1 MQARLPSIL
10 LEASRRLSDRRAA
23 PLVLALVSLGA
34 WCLVLRG
41 AFQYDDLPTIVRD
54 PATRDVHALLGRLVT
69 GVRPLTRLSFFLDA
83 ALFGL
88 SPAAFLA
95 TNLLLHLAAVLLVW
109 ALAMA
114 RLADARPA
122 LVAALAFALQPAHAA
137 TIAYASGR
145 SEGLSAVLLLA
156 GLLLWDRRRTGPS
169 LVAFA
174 AACLA
179 RETALV
185 FPLLLLAWEVTRPA
199 VQLDPSPSPT
209 RRTLAMAGV
218 LASALV
224 LLLLAL
230 PRYRALAAFS
240 LRLRSPGSTLLVN
253 GRALPESLSLWVRP
267 GALSVD
273 HAFVPEGNVAASI
286 LGLLF
291 LAALVLG
298 AIHWRRRAPFVS
310 FAILWSLICLAPT
323 SSFIARLDLLT
334 EKPLYLAWFGPA
346 VLLGRLIQWS
356 RGRLPARA
364 VAICAGAVLAVGAA
378 FSVERA
384 WTWSDPIR
392 LWLEATERAPKCA
405 RCWNN
410 LGMAYFNR
418 ELDPLA
424 ADAFRK
430 ASLLDPDDST
440 ADRNLELVEMLC
452 GPRCY

>member
-1 MQARLPSIL
+1 MQARVPTIL
-10 LEASRRLSDRRAA
+10 LEASRRLADRRAA
-23 PLVLALVSLGA
+23 PLLLALVSIGA
-34 WCLVLRG
+34 WCLVVRG
-41 AFQYDDLPTIVRD
+41 AFQFDDLPTIVRD

-95 TNLLLHLAAVLLVW
+95 TNLVLHVAAVLLVW
-109 ALAMA
+109 ALALA

-122 LVAALAFALQPAHAA
+122 LVAAMAFALQPAHAA

-156 GLLLWDRRRTGPS
+156 GLLLWEKRRTGPS
-169 LVAFA
+169 LATFA

-185 FPLLLLAWEVTRPA
+185 FPLLVVVWEVTR
-199 VQLDPSPSPT
+199 SPSPG
-209 RRTLAMAGV
+209 RRALAMAGV
-218 LASALV
+218 LASALA

-230 PRYRALAAFS
+230 PRYRTLAAFS
-240 LRLRSPGSTLLVN
+240 LGLRSPLSTLLVN
-253 GRALPESLSLWVRP
+253 GRALPESISLWARP

-273 HAFVPEGNVAASI
+273 HAFIPDGSFGASI
-286 LGLLF
+286 VGLLL
-291 LAALVLG
+291 LAALVIA
-298 AIHWRRRAPFVS
+298 AIRLRRRAPFASLAV
-310 FAILWSLICLAPT
+310 LWPLICLAPT
-323 SSFIARLDLLT
+323 SSFIARLDLVT

-346 VLLGRLIQWS
+346 LLLGRGFQWT
-356 RGRLPARA
+356 RGRLPAGA
-364 VAICAGAVLAVGAA
+364 VEICAAALLALGAA

-384 WTWSDPIR
+384 LTWSDPIR
-392 LWLEATERAPKCA
+392 LWLEATARAPTCA

-430 ASLLDPDDST
+430 ASLLDPSDST
-440 ADRNLELVEMLC
+440 ADANLELVEMLC

>member
-1 MQARLPSIL
+1 MSHGRTALH
-10 LEASRRLSDRRAA
+10 LEGA
-23 PLVLALVSLGA
+23 LVLLTLAA
-34 WCLVLRG
+34 WCLVVRG
-41 AFQYDDLPTIVRD
+41 AFQFDDLPTIVRD
-54 PATRDVHALLGRLVT
+54 PATQDVHTLLGRLVT

-95 TNLLLHLAAVLLVW
+95 TNLVLHVAAVLLVW
-109 ALAMA
+109 ALASA
-114 RLADARPA
+114 RLADTRPA
-122 LVAALAFALQPAHAA
+122 LVAAMAFALQPAHAA

-156 GLLLWDRRRTGPS
+156 GLLLWEKRRTGPS
-169 LVAFA
+169 LATFA

-185 FPLLLLAWEVTRPA
+185 FPLLLVVWEVTRSPA
-199 VQLDPSPSPT
+199 EIGPSPSPG
-209 RRTLAMAGV
+209 RRALAVAGV
-218 LASALV
+218 LASAIA

-230 PRYRALAAFS
+230 PRYRTLAAFS
-240 LRLRSPGSTLLVN
+240 LALRSPLSTLLVN
-253 GRALPESLSLWVRP
+253 GRALPESISLWARP

-273 HAFVPEGNVAASI
+273 HAFVPDGGFSASI
-286 LGLLF
+286 VGLLF
-291 LAALVLG
+291 IAALVLA
-298 AIHWRRRAPFVS
+298 AIQSRRRAPFVS
-310 FAILWSLICLAPT
+310 LAVLWPLICLAPT
-323 SSFIARLDLLT
+323 SSFIARLDYLT

-346 VLLGRLIQWS
+346 LLLGRGFQWT
-356 RGRLPARA
+356 RGRVPARA
-364 VAICAGAVLAVGAA
+364 VAICASALLALGAA

-392 LWLEATERAPKCA
+392 LWLEATARAPRCA

-424 ADAFRK
+424 ADAFRR

-440 ADRNLELVEMLC
+440 ADANLELVEMLC